1 MKTIKNIVLLIASI
15 SLMFLTACQ
24 QQELSDAKYFK
35 ITESELVDKLN
46 ANHEDDFELKDTA
59 NSENGTQKTLTYVY
73 NDENEMEVNYIIN
86 FDKPTGRVSRLD
98 FWVDDGYPDSME
110 IYRKYLTYLIQTLS
124 PSTSSG
130 YIEDIVVEDIIE
142 NIYTDTFI
150 LNDTQYD
157 AFILTANYNPE
168 YNYLAASIRPNDET
182 HLSTG
187 LYVVGEDIPE
197 GKYDVYWNGGEG
209 VFSVTGAHQIHE
221 TFGWDEP
228 EQIQDFKNLTLSK
241 RDEVKISGN
250 LEVRLVLQ

>member
-1 MKTIKNIVLLIASI
+1 MKNRKLALIAAFCL
-15 SLMFLTACQ
+15 SLLFLTSCQ

-46 ANHEDDFELKDTA
+46 ANHEEDFELKDTVA
-59 NSENGTQKTLTYVY
+59 SEDGTQKILTYVY

-98 FWVDDGYPDSME
+98 FWVDDGHSDSME
-110 IYRKYLTYLIQTLS
+110 IYRKNLTYLIQTVS
-124 PSTSSG
+124 PSTTPEH
-130 YIEDIVVEDIIE
+130 IEDIIE
-142 NIYTDTFI
+142 NIYTDTVVF
-150 LNDTQYD
+150 NDTQYD
-157 AFILTANYNPE
+157 DFKLTAIYSSE
-168 YNYLAASIRPNDET
+168 YNYLSASIEPNDET

-197 GKYDVYWNGGEG
+197 GKYDVHWSGGEG
-209 VFSVTGAHQIHE
+209 DFSVTGAHQIHE

-241 RDEVKISGN
+241 GDEVKISGN
-250 LEVRLVLQ
+250 LEVYLILQ